1 MSFPRAM
8 STPEI
13 ITSAIARPR
22 ARVRALRPTVAGD
35 TRRGRILDVG
45 LVLLSLP
52 LVLPLGLLTGLAIFL
67 DSPGGVL
74 YRSRRVGKDGVP
86 FDMLKFRKMRHKAVG
101 PPLTMRDDE
110 RFTPVGTFLAT
121 TKLDELPQLWNVLRG
136 QMRLV
141 GPRPELP
148 DFVEQHAEAYEEI
161 LTITPGI
168 TGPAAV
174 RYASEGHLLAQQ
186 RDPMAFYHEQL
197 MPEKIAIDVGYVRSH
212 STAGDLRIIAR
223 TLLVP
228 GARIGHNVT
237 RGIRRH
243 RAHAAVLVSS
253 FLVIAALLVTTTV

>member
-22 ARVRALRPTVAGD
+22 ARVRTLRPTVVGD
-35 TRRGRILDVG
+35 SRRGRVLDVA
-45 LVLLSLP
+45 LVLLTLP
-52 LVLPLGLLTGLAIFL
+52 LILPLCLLTGLAIFL

-86 FDMLKFRKMRHKAVG
+86 FDMLKFRKMRHAATG

-148 DFVEQHAEAYEEI
+148 GFVAQHADAYEEI
-161 LTITPGI
+161 LTVTPGI

-174 RYASEGHLLAQQ
+174 RYASEAHLLSQQ
-186 RDPMAFYHEQL
+186 RDPLTFYREQL
-197 MPEKIAIDVGYVRSH
+197 MPEKLAIDTAYVRSH

-228 GARIGHNVT
+228 GSRLGHNMT

-243 RAHAAVLVSS
+243 RAHAAVLSTS
-253 FLVIAALLVTTTV
+253 FLLIAALLVTTTV